1 MPRMRVSIAGILV
14 WVALLGVGFAALRNP
29 SLLWSNALFSVALGT
44 LTLAVLAAVYRRGRS
59 RAYWVG
65 FATCGWVYLLLAL
78 GPANES
84 LVSPYLVTTAI
95 LDVLFEQVIPQP
107 PAPGA
112 PPPTVIPPVP
122 TASAVK
128 GQTWGGNVA
137 VMPAVFGGFGGVA
150 AAPFESPWHAWSTPD
165 RELNMNPSP
174 NLGGISVFSPEPF
187 RRIGHSLFCLLI
199 ALLGGL
205 VTRYFHATRD
215 DRD

>member
-44 LTLAVLAAVYRRGRS
+44 LTLAVLAAVYRRGRR
-59 RAYWVG
+59 RAFWVG

-84 LVSPYLVTTAI
+84 LWSPYLVTTAI

-112 PPPTVIPPVP
+112 APPAIAPAVP
-122 TASAVK
+122 AASAVN
-128 GQTWGGNVA
+128 GQTWTGQVNIRRA
-137 VMPAVFGGFGGVA
+137 RFGGIAVA
-150 AAPFESPWHAWSTPD
+150 PVESPWQAWSTPD
-165 RELNMNPSP
+165 RELNLNPP
-174 NLGGISVFSPEPF
+174 PTPGGISVFSPEPF

-199 ALLGGL
+199 ALIGGF

>member
-14 WVALLGVGFAALRNP
+14 WVALLGVGFAGLRNP

-44 LTLAVLAAVYRRGRS
+44 LTLAVLAAVYRRGRR
-59 RAYWVG
+59 RAFWVG

-107 PAPGA
+107 PAPA
-112 PPPTVIPPVP
+112 AARPTVIPPVP
-122 TASAVK
+122 AASAMK

-137 VMPAVFGGFGGVA
+137 VMPAAFGGFGGVA
-150 AAPFESPWHAWSTPD
+150 AESPWQAWSTPD
-165 RELNMNPSP
+165 RELNLNPP
-174 NLGGISVFSPEPF
+174 PTPGGISVFSPEPF

-199 ALLGGL
+199 ALVGGL

>member
-1 MPRMRVSIAGILV
+1 MRVSIAGILV

-44 LTLAVLAAVYRRGRS
+44 LTLAVLAAVYRRGRH
-59 RAYWVG
+59 RAFWVG

-84 LVSPYLVTTAI
+84 LLSPYLVTTAI

-112 PPPTVIPPVP
+112 APPAIMPPVP
-122 TASAVK
+122 AASAVND
-128 GQTWGGNVA
+128 QTSAGNA
-137 VMPAVFGGFGGVA
+137 VVLQAVFGGIGVA
-150 AAPFESPWHAWSTPD
+150 QPPFQSPWEAWTVPD
-165 RELNMNPSP
+165 RELNVNARWRDDPS
-174 NLGGISVFSPEPF
+174 GISVFSPEPF

-199 ALLGGL
+199 ALVGGL